1 MSEWNRGD
9 REAEQRRYGQDN
21 RVDRRDERRF
31 GQGEPWRGGRQ
42 EGRSFDGRDQE
53 RFGAG
58 YGADYGRSHDRGR
71 VEEAMY
77 RPSSPR
83 QPYDERQRQAQS
95 YGRGQEDMRRGQGG
109 IVGNNEPVRRVTDGE
124 TDHAMWSNMQG
135 GQHRGRGPKNY
146 TRSDQRISEDINDR
160 LTDDDWLDASEID
173 VQVSSCE
180 VTLTGS
186 VNSRDE
192 RRRAEDIA
200 ESVSGVKHVQNNLR
214 VQQPQAGARS
224 GRTGEGGDE
233 SLAPNLI

>member
-42 EGRSFDGRDQE
+42 EGRSFDERDQE

-58 YGADYGRSHDRGR
+58 YGADYSRSQDRGR

-160 LTDDDWLDASEID
+160 LTD
-173 VQVSSCE
+173 
-180 VTLTGS
+180 
-186 VNSRDE
+186 E
-192 RRRAEDIA
+192 RRRPMRQDTA
-200 ESVSGVKHVQNNLR
+200 LR
-214 VQQPQAGARS
+214 PDFSKNSRLSTANRLKRS
-224 GRTGEGGDE
+224 D
-233 SLAPNLI
+233 SLRLSIRPAQ